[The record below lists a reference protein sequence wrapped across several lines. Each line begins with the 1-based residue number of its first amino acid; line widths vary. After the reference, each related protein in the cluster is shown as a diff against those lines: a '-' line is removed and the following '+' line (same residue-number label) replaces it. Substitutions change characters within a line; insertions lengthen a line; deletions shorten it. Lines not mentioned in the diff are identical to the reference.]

1 MKRFSSLAA
10 LLVLA
15 AGCSAS
21 GGDDCCSKG
30 DSCCQAAPAQQLVD
44 KKFLKPS
51 ESRTFSV
58 EYVGKIPEVPAG
70 TKKLRVWLPAPQDST
85 VQTIKNLTFSREAK
99 VATESKYG
107 NKVAYFEIDNPG
119 AAAEIA
125 MKFECTR
132 QEIKTD
138 LDALKSDGKDEADAF
153 TVYRKAD
160 KLVLVDDEMKQMSDK
175 IVAGK
180 SGTL

>member
-21 GGDDCCSKG
+21 GGDCCSKG

-44 KKFLKPS
+44 KNFLKPS

-70 TKKLRVWLPAPQDST
+70 TKKLRLWPPPPQDFT
-85 VQTIKNLTFSREAK
+85 DQTLKNLTFSRKAK
-99 VATESKYG
+99 
-107 NKVAYFEIDNPG
+107 F
-119 AAAEIA
+119 
-125 MKFECTR
+125 
-132 QEIKTD
+132 
-138 LDALKSDGKDEADAF
+138 
-153 TVYRKAD
+153 
-160 KLVLVDDEMKQMSDK
+160 
-175 IVAGK
+175 
-180 SGTL
+180 